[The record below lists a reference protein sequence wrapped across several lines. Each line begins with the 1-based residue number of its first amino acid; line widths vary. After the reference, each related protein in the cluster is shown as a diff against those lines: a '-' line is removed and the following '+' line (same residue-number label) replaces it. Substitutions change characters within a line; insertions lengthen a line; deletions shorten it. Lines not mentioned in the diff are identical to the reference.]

1 MEDELSGST
10 DTLSNNSVG
19 ITDLQNV
26 YVTFAVIVFRLA
38 STMFIIGMANMII
51 STILQTRSLHNI
63 HNILI
68 GNLMVADIVTAI
80 AYTFQTTGMMIS
92 YIIGIQDPF
101 RCDVLYFTLFPII
114 IIMYTFVMLSVEKF
128 IAIKYALR
136 YKAIVTHRRVYQA
149 IATSWII
156 ALLFRF
162 MRLAYELIVG
172 SEYDKSP
179 QFGSCS
185 IKQRSALITVFTT
198 IIPLLFAFLITI
210 ILDTY
215 LSIKAYQ
222 IYKRI
227 HEENGERVQIF
238 NAKLKKTLQHLKPMI
253 TLLVTILGS
262 LAISI
267 ISSIIS
273 ASATML
279 MAENKSWQIY
289 VRHVFLSNTGLLTLI
304 VHQLVYSLYFKQIRQ
319 PLCRKFKRMARRF
332 KLTNTVS
339 PSQAHNVRSIRRAWM

>member
-1 MEDELSGST
+1 MDDEQSGST
-10 DTLSNNSVG
+10 GNFSEDINGVA
-19 ITDLQNV
+19 IPV
-26 YVTFAVIVFRLA
+26 YVDYVSLLYRLA
-38 STMFIIGMANMII
+38 CSTFIIGMSSLVI
-51 STILQTRSLHNI
+51 STILKTRSLHNV

-68 GNLMVADIVTAI
+68 VNLMVADI
-80 AYTFQTTGMMIS
+80 
-92 YIIGIQDPF
+92 IGIVLFAFSNIGMTFSYTIGVQDPF
-101 RCDVLYFTLFPII
+101 RCDVLHFSIFPII
-114 IIMYTFVMLSVEKF
+114 VVMYTFVMLSVEKF

-136 YKAIVTHRRVYQA
+136 YKAIVTHHRVYQA
-149 IATSWII
+149 IATSWIV

-162 MRLAYELIVG
+162 MRLVYEVIVD
-172 SEYDKSP
+172 SKYDKLS

-198 IIPLLFAFLITI
+198 IIPLLFSFLITI

-262 LAISI
+262 LAISL
-267 ISSIIS
+267 ISSIVS

-289 VRHVFLSNTGLLTLI
+289 VKHVFLSNTGLLTLI

-319 PLCRKFKRMARRF
+319 PLCRRFKCMAQRF
-332 KLTNTVS
+332 KLTNAVS
-339 PSQAHNVRSIRRAWM
+339 PSQAHNVRSVRRAWM

>member
-26 YVTFAVIVFRLA
+26 YVTYAVIVFRLA
-38 STMFIIGMANMII
+38 STVFIIGMANMII

-68 GNLMVADIVTAI
+68 VNLMVADIVTAI
-80 AYTFQTTGMMIS
+80 AYTFQITCMMIS
-92 YIIGIQDPF
+92 YIIGIQDSF

-114 IIMYTFVMLSVEKF
+114 VIMYTFILLSVKKF

-136 YKAIVTHRRVYQA
+136 YKAIDTNHRVYQV
-149 IATSWII
+149 IATSWIV

-162 MRLAYELIVG
+162 TRLVYELIVG
-172 SEYDKSP
+172 SEYDKLS

-185 IKQRSALITVFTT
+185 IKQRSALITVFTI
-198 IIPLLFAFLITI
+198 IIPLLFSFLITI

-227 HEENGERVQIF
+227 HEESGERVQIF
-238 NAKLKKTLQHLKPMI
+238 NAKYKKTLQHLKPMI

-262 LAISI
+262 LAISL
-267 ISSIIS
+267 ISSIVSTS
-273 ASATML
+273 AMML
-279 MAENKSWQIY
+279 MAENKTWQIY
-289 VRHVFLSNTGLLTLI
+289 EKHVFLSNTGLLTLI
-304 VHQLVYSLYFKQIRQ
+304 VHQLVYSLYFKQIHR
-319 PLCRKFKRMARRF
+319 PLCRRLKRMVRRF
-332 KLTNTVS
+332 KLANAVS
-339 PSQAHNVRSIRRAWM
+339 PSQIRNVRTI

>member
-1 MEDELSGST
+1 MEDELSGSA
-10 DTLSNNSVG
+10 DTLCNNSVG

-26 YVTFAVIVFRLA
+26 YVTYAIIVFRLA
-38 STMFIIGMANMII
+38 STVYIIGMANMII

-68 GNLMVADIVTAI
+68 VNLMVADIVTAI

-92 YIIGIQDPF
+92 YIIGTQDPF

-114 IIMYTFVMLSVEKF
+114 VIMYTFVMLSVEKF

-149 IATSWII
+149 IATSWIV

-162 MRLAYELIVG
+162 TRLVYELIVG
-172 SEYDKSP
+172 SEYDKLS
-179 QFGSCS
+179 QFGFCS

-238 NAKLKKTLQHLKPMI
+238 NVKLKKTLQHLKPMI

-262 LAISI
+262 LAISL
-267 ISSIIS
+267 ISSIVS
-273 ASATML
+273 TSTTML

-289 VRHVFLSNTGLLTLI
+289 VKHVFLSNTGLLTLI

-319 PLCRKFKRMARRF
+319 PLCRRFKRMAQRF
-332 KLTNTVS
+332 KLTNAVS
-339 PSQAHNVRSIRRAWM
+339 PSQARNVRSV

>member
-10 DTLSNNSVG
+10 DTLSNNSV
-19 ITDLQNV
+19 DLQNV
-26 YVTFAVIVFRLA
+26 YVTYAVIVFRLT
-38 STMFIIGMANMII
+38 STAFVIGMANMII
-51 STILQTRSLHNI
+51 STILKTRSLHNI

-114 IIMYTFVMLSVEKF
+114 VIMYTFVMLSVEKF

-149 IATSWII
+149 IATSWIV

-162 MRLAYELIVG
+162 MRLVYELIVG
-172 SEYDKSP
+172 SEYDKLS

-185 IKQRSALITVFTT
+185 IKQRSALITVFTA

-253 TLLVTILGS
+253 TLLVTI
-262 LAISI
+262 
-267 ISSIIS
+267 
-273 ASATML
+273 
-279 MAENKSWQIY
+279 
-289 VRHVFLSNTGLLTLI
+289 
-304 VHQLVYSLYFKQIRQ
+304 
-319 PLCRKFKRMARRF
+319 
-332 KLTNTVS
+332 
-339 PSQAHNVRSIRRAWM
+339 